1 MSKTISQVFDEF
13 NDDIKQEIYRIVGW
27 SLEHK
32 KIHPVIKQYES
43 DQNVN
48 NLYSCKDWCWFRKL
62 TEEQKIC
69 IAALVKEAVGE
80 KEDYSY
86 EY

>member
-1 MSKTISQVFDEF
+1 MSKTIIQVFDEF

-27 SLEHK
+27 SVKHN
-32 KIHPVIKQYES
+32 KIHPVIKQHES
-43 DQNVN
+43 CQDGN
-48 NLYSCKDWCWFRKL
+48 NLCSSNDWCWFRNL

-80 KEDYSY
+80 E
-86 EY
+86 

>member
-1 MSKTISQVFDEF
+1 MSKTIAQVFDEF

-43 DQNVN
+43 GMNEN
-48 NLYSCKDWCWFRKL
+48 NLYAARDWCWFRKL
-62 TEEQKIC
+62 TEEQKKCVVAI
-69 IAALVKEAVGE
+69 VKEAVGE
-80 KEDYSY
+80 KED
-86 EY
+86 

>member
-1 MSKTISQVFDEF
+1 MSKTILQVFDEF

-27 SLEHK
+27 SVKHN

-43 DQNVN
+43 GQNGN
-48 NLYSCKDWCWFRKL
+48 NLYSSNDWCWFRKL
-62 TEEQKIC
+62 TEYQKKC

-80 KEDYSY
+80 E
-86 EY
+86 